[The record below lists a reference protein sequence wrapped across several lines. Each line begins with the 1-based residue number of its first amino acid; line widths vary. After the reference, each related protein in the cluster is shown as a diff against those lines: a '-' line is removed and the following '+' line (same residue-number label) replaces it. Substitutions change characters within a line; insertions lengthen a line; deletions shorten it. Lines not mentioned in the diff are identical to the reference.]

1 MATNVNERVLFMDN
15 KMLRQLPIV
24 AALLMA
30 SLAHAGF
37 PVITTIPAQTVLE
50 DSATLAVELN
60 ITDPDNEPLT
70 IGTSISDTDLA
81 TLQIIGTWTQVGQDM
96 DGEAAEDYSGSVSL
110 SADATTVAIGAFGND
125 ANGSYSGH
133 VRIYTNNGG
142 TWSQVGQD
150 IDGKAA
156 NDERSGW
163 SVSLSADGATVAIGA
178 FGNDSGH
185 VRIYTNNGGTWAQ
198 LGQDINGESTDDWSG
213 WSVSLSADG
222 ATVAIGAT
230 NNGGNGEYSGHVRI
244 YAYDGI
250 ASWTQLGQDIDGEAA
265 GDRSGHSV
273 SLSADGATVAIG
285 ATFNGGNGASSGHVR
300 IYNVIDFLLI
310 TPKENV
316 NGTATVTI
324 TATDTADNET
334 SSTFTLNVD
343 IDTDGDG
350 VGNNA
355 DTDDDNDGVLDTT
368 DAFATNVA
376 ASVDTDLDGLPDS
389 FNENCDAS
397 CIAASGLTLDL
408 DDDNDGIS
416 DTDEIDM
423 GTDPTD
429 ESDCITCG
437 PKSWWRFKLM

>member
-156 NDERSGW
+156 NDER
-163 SVSLSADGATVAIGA
+163 
-178 FGNDSGH
+178 
-185 VRIYTNNGGTWAQ
+185 
-198 LGQDINGESTDDWSG
+198 SG

>member
-133 VRIYTNNGG
+133 VRIYTNNEGIW
-142 TWSQVGQD
+142 TQLGQD
-150 IDGKAA
+150 IDGEAA
-156 NDERSGW
+156 FE
-163 SVSLSADGATVAIGA
+163 
-178 FGNDSGH
+178 
-185 VRIYTNNGGTWAQ
+185 
-198 LGQDINGESTDDWSG
+198 WSG
-213 WSVSLSADG
+213 SSVSLSADG

-437 PKSWWRFKLM
+437 PKSWWRFKLMQPNI

>member
-1 MATNVNERVLFMDN
+1 M
-15 KMLRQLPIV
+15 
-24 AALLMA
+24 
-30 SLAHAGF
+30 
-37 PVITTIPAQTVLE
+37 
-50 DSATLAVELN
+50 
-60 ITDPDNEPLT
+60 
-70 IGTSISDTDLA
+70 
-81 TLQIIGTWTQVGQDM
+81 
-96 DGEAAEDYSGSVSL
+96 
-110 SADATTVAIGAFGND
+110 AIGANGND
-125 ANGSYSGH
+125 GNGEYSGH
-133 VRIYTNNGG
+133 VRIYTNNEGIW
-142 TWSQVGQD
+142 TQLGQD
-150 IDGKAA
+150 IDGEAA
-156 NDERSGW
+156 GDESGY

-178 FGNDSGH
+178 NGNDGNGEYSGH
-185 VRIYTNNGGTWAQ
+185 VRIYTNNEGIWTQ
-198 LGQDINGESTDDWSG
+198 LGQDIDGEAAFEWSG
-213 WSVSLSADG
+213 SSVSLSADG